1 MINQSLKYDNQIHII
16 DFDDENILISKN
28 VLLPQAGETKHTNA
42 SLPDTSV
49 LATFYSTSHRLL
61 PWGLHTPGGSW
72 NVCYLSLCPECLA
85 KCRILYIRS
94 PYILVSLE
102 QLWFMPDIPP
112 VSVSFLLKM
121 SQFKTIDYI

>member
-28 VLLPQAGETKHTNA
+28 VLLHQAGETKHTNA

-61 PWGLHTPGGSW
+61 PSGAGYSW
-72 NVCYLSLCPECLA
+72 RVLECVLFVF
-85 KCRILYIRS
+85 
-94 PYILVSLE
+94 VS
-102 QLWFMPDIPP
+102 
-112 VSVSFLLKM
+112 
-121 SQFKTIDYI
+121 